1 MTQAPDPD
9 GAEAAAHPAAR
20 TASPPPLPSPAQ
32 PRPLGGA
39 AWAGRRIGLLGGSFN
54 PAHEGHRHISLMAL
68 KRLGLD
74 QVWWLVTPQNP
85 LKSAADTAALELRV
99 ATAQARARHPR
110 IMVTALETQLGTR
123 YTAETLAEL
132 RRRFPRTRFVWL
144 MGADNLR
151 QIPHW
156 RGWTR
161 IFGMVPVAVFP
172 RHPYAIPALVG
183 KAARRFARD
192 RVDAGRSRELPL
204 REPPAWVFLDGP
216 LHPASATE
224 IRRRGD
230 SRAWAGKTGV
240 PVAGVAASGGTAD
253 RAPHHGT

>member
-1 MTQAPDPD
+1 MTPPPDRD
-9 GAEAAAHPAAR
+9 GPGPAAAGTLPAAGR
-20 TASPPPLPSPAQ
+20 RPSPTQ
-32 PRPLGGA
+32 PRPLGGT
-39 AWAGRRIGLLGGSFN
+39 AWSGRRVGLLGGSFN

-85 LKSAADTAALELRV
+85 LKSAADTAALDLRV
-99 ATAQARARHPR
+99 ATAQAKARHPR
-110 IMVTALETQLGTR
+110 IVVTALEAQLGTR

-183 KAARRFARD
+183 KAARRFARN

-204 REPPAWVFLDGP
+204 TEPPAWVFLDGP

-230 SRAWAGKTGV
+230 SRAWVVTTGV
-240 PVAGVAASGGTAD
+240 PAADVAASGAAATG
-253 RAPHHGT
+253 APHHGT